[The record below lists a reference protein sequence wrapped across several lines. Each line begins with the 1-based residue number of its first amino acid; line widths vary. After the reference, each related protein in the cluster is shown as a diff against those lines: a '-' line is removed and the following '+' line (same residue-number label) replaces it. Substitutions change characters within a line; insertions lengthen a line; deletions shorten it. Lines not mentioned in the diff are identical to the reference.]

1 MILMILMIRKRVHLR
16 IHGQWLVQFQHL
28 MHHLALKHYN
38 PEDFEP
44 RNRGCMGA
52 TEDSIDLKSKGMDN
66 NIFNLIINLDRKLT
80 NSQQDI
86 QITSPYAYHVIFTP

>member
-1 MILMILMIRKRVHLR
+1 
-16 IHGQWLVQFQHL
+16 
-28 MHHLALKHYN
+28 
-38 PEDFEP
+38 
-44 RNRGCMGA
+44 MGA